1 MMDSQIETWSTLFLW
16 FIGSWFAGY
25 TVGWYL
31 FPRLLKLVDDY
42 LQERY
47 FLAKGFQKM
56 LDDKGKVWYV
66 GYDD

>member
-1 MMDSQIETWSTLFLW
+1 MDSQIEMWATLAIW
-16 FIGSWFAGY
+16 FIGAWFAGS
-25 TVGWYL
+25 TLGWYL
-31 FPRLLKLVDDY
+31 FLRLFKIVDDY

-56 LDDKGKVWYV
+56 LDDKGEVWYV